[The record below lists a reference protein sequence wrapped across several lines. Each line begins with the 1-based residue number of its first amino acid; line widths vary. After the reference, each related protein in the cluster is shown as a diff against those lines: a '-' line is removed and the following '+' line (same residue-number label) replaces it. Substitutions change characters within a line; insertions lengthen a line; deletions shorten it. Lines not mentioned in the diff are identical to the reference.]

1 MNAPHRSEIILIAA
15 VARNGIIGRDNALPW
30 RLKAD
35 LAHFRAVTM
44 GHPVLMGRK
53 TWESLAKPLP
63 GRRNLVLTRQP
74 DYRVQGAEVFASV
87 DEALDAL
94 KEAGR
99 VFVIGGAEIYRVLL
113 QKADILLLSEVAA
126 DVAGDAR
133 FPDFDRARFREVSRT
148 AHPAD
153 ADNEYA
159 VDFVEYRRTPH
170 YPAATISAAAR

>member
-1 MNAPHRSEIILIAA
+1 MSTTSAPPRPEIVLIAA

-35 LAHFRAVTM
+35 LARFRAVTM

-63 GRRNLVLTRQP
+63 GRRNIVLTRQP
-74 DYRVQGAEVFASV
+74 GYQAQGAEVFASLGR
-87 DEALDAL
+87 ALAAL
-94 KEAGR
+94 EGSER
-99 VFVIGGAEIYRVLL
+99 VFVIGGAEIYRILL

-126 DVAGDAR
+126 DVPGDTS
-133 FPDFDRARFREVSRT
+133 FPDFDRARFRETART
-148 AHPAD
+148 THAAD

-159 VDFVEYRRTPH
+159 VDFVEYRRDT
-170 YPAATISAAAR
+170 S

>member
-1 MNAPHRSEIILIAA
+1 MSAPARPEIILIAA
-15 VARNGIIGRDNALPW
+15 VARNGVIGRDNALPW

-35 LAHFRAVTM
+35 LAHFRAATM

-74 DYRVQGAEVFASV
+74 GYRAEGAEVFVSV
-87 DEALDAL
+87 DEALDTL
-94 KEAGR
+94 KETGR
-99 VFVIGGAEIYRVLL
+99 VFVIGGGEIYRILL

-126 DVAGDAR
+126 DVAGDAS
-133 FPDFDRARFREVSRT
+133 FPDFDRDLFREASRT
-148 AHPAD
+148 SRLAD

-159 VDFVEYRRTPH
+159 VDFVEYRRVMGNP
-170 YPAATISAAAR
+170 

>member
-1 MNAPHRSEIILIAA
+1 MNAPSRPEIILIAA

-35 LAHFRAVTM
+35 LAHFRAATM

-74 DYRVQGAEVFASV
+74 GYRAQGAEVFASP
-87 DEALDAL
+87 DEALAAL
-94 KEAGR
+94 GDVAR
-99 VFVIGGAEIYRVLL
+99 VFVIGGAEIYRLLL

-126 DVAGDAR
+126 DVAGDAC
-133 FPDFDRARFREVSRT
+133 FPDFDRTQFREASRT
-148 AHPAD
+148 THTAD
-153 ADNEYA
+153 ADNEHT
-159 VDFVEYRRTPH
+159 VDFVEYRHIPGRG
-170 YPAATISAAAR
+170 A

>member
-1 MNAPHRSEIILIAA
+1 MSAPPRPEIALIAA
-15 VARNGIIGRDNALPW
+15 VARNGVIGRGNALPW

-74 DYRVQGAEVFASV
+74 GYRAQGAEVFASV
-87 DEALDAL
+87 DDAL
-94 KEAGR
+94 AALEGSAR
-99 VFVIGGAEIYRVLL
+99 VFVIGGAEIYRILL
-113 QKADILLLSEVAA
+113 QKTDTLFLSEVAA

-133 FPDFDRARFREVSRT
+133 FPDFERTRFRETSRT
-148 AHPAD
+148 TRMAD

-159 VDFVEYRRTPH
+159 VDFVEYRR
-170 YPAATISAAAR
+170 IR

>member
-1 MNAPHRSEIILIAA
+1 MNAPARLEIILIAA
-15 VARNGIIGRDNALPW
+15 VARNGVIGRDNALPW

-74 DYRVQGAEVFASV
+74 GYKAQGAEVFVSV
-87 DEALDAL
+87 DEALDVL
-94 KEAGR
+94 KETGR
-99 VFVIGGAEIYRVLL
+99 VFVIGGSEIYRILL
-113 QKADILLLSEVAA
+113 QKADILLLSEIAA
-126 DVAGDAR
+126 DVTGDAR
-133 FPDFDRARFREVSRT
+133 FPDFDRALFREASRT
-148 AHPAD
+148 THPAD

-159 VDFVEYRRTPH
+159 VDFVEYRRAMGAPK
-170 YPAATISAAAR
+170 S